1 MVSDMKVTDLSVFGS
16 RCCGHNTYRDL
27 HAIDLIPFSEQKKL
41 VDDTL
46 SADEQ
51 LLRNI
56 FAIDPVTKLPSGDIA
71 LFVNNNTS
79 DSVRKYIQ
87 DNLLH
92 PMNGE
97 HDSIGYPDLTDE
109 DIAFYTRS
117 ADETVYQY
125 RDRLLSTLKENSK
138 EKK

>member
-1 MVSDMKVTDLSVFGS
+1 MKVTDLSVFGS
-16 RCCGHNTYRDL
+16 RCCGHNSYRDL
-27 HAIDLIPFSEQKKL
+27 QNIDLIPFSEKQNL
-41 VDDTL
+41 DDDTV

-56 FAIDPVTKLPSGDIA
+56 FAVDPVTKLPSGDIA
-71 LFVNNNTS
+71 LFMNKNTS

-97 HDSIGYPDLTDE
+97 HDSSGYPDLSDD
-109 DIAFYTRS
+109 DIAFFTRS

-125 RDRLLSTLKENSK
+125 RDRLLSQLKFKEK

>member
-1 MVSDMKVTDLSVFGS
+1 MNVTDLSVFGQ

-27 HAIDLIPFSEQKKL
+27 QTIDLVPFPDEKKL
-41 VDDTL
+41 DDDTL

-56 FAIDPVTKLPSGDIA
+56 FSIDPVTKLPSGDIA
-71 LFVNNNTS
+71 IFVNKNTS

-87 DNLLH
+87 ENLLH
-92 PMNGE
+92 PMNAD
-97 HDSIGYPDLTDE
+97 HDSSGYPDLSDD
-109 DIAFYTRS
+109 DIALYTRS

-125 RDRLLSTLKENSK
+125 RDRLLSALKENSK
-138 EKK
+138 VK